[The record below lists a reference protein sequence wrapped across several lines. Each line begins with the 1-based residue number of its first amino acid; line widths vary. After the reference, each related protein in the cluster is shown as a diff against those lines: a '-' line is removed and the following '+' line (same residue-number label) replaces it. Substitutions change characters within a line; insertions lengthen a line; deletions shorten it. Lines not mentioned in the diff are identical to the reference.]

1 MEYKYLWEVKFPSE
15 YSIHQ
20 IDKFKNI
27 IYQGSLNS
35 QTGLQNPPEKRI
47 RNNFY
52 EGITS
57 LLLIYSREVLGW
69 LGDP

>member
-1 MEYKYLWEVKFPSE
+1 VNTLFIKG
-15 YSIHQ
+15 
-20 IDKFKNI
+20 DKFKNI

-35 QTGLQNPPEKRI
+35 QRGLQNPPEKRI